1 MNAQKTEVLIFTCAR
16 IKPKDMPNRLL
27 IVNSRINFGQTVKY
41 LGVTLDL
48 LIGLNTSITKLR
60 KLNKRFLPF
69 GKQLVRNWDPSQ
81 PI

>member
-1 MNAQKTEVLIFTCAR
+1 MSRIQKVVTEVEEWRRRHVFNAQKDEVLVFTCAR

-48 LIGLNTSITKLR
+48 LIGLNTSITK
-60 KLNKRFLPF
+60 
-69 GKQLVRNWDPSQ
+69 
-81 PI
+81 